1 MIFFLPWVV
10 FILVA
15 IMAVPIAHMM
25 DKKKA
30 RARFGDDHLDDAFGQ
45 MEDDDA
51 LQDVQEDN
59 NMALEE
65 PEAVDDLVQSR
76 WQPQMASMTTCRRL
90 SKPLFQDKNKLR
102 LSSERLLQCA

>member
-65 PEAVDDLVQSR
+65 PEAVDNFGAEPLAAADGFDDDLS
-76 WQPQMASMTTCRRL
+76 A
-90 SKPLFQDKNKLR
+90 F
-102 LSSERLLQCA
+102 E